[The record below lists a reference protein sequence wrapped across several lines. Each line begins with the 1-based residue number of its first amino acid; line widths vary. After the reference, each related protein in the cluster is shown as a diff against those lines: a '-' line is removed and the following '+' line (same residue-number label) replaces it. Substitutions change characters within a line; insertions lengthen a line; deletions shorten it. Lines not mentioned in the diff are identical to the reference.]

1 MIVTVAHKDAL
12 ASLVECTLANEYD
25 YVCDE
30 MSRFDSFI
38 DWAEFV
44 IHETLYGAAN
54 VVAFVDSSDSEMLK
68 DLREM
73 WDRESEAR
81 KKNVSEE
88 ISES

>member
-1 MIVTVAHKDAL
+1 MIVTVTYKDAL

-30 MSRFDSFI
+30 MSRFHSFI
-38 DWAEFV
+38 DWAEYV
-44 IHETLYGAAN
+44 IHETLYGAAI
-54 VVAFVDSSDSEMLK
+54 VVAFADFSDSEMLK
-68 DLREM
+68 DLREI
-73 WDRESEAR
+73 WDREKLGD